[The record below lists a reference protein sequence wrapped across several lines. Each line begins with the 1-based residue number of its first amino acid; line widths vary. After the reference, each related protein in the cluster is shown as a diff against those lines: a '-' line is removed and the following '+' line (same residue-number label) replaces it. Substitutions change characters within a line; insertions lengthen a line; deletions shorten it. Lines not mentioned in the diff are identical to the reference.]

1 MMKKYLDSNVFI
13 WPLLYD
19 DEKADICKRIIFSL
33 SEGKFIGYTSILTW
47 DEVVYALRK
56 QQGKFI
62 AKEEGKR
69 FLQLPKLIFIDAN
82 YTIVLSAQ
90 KMIERYNLNP
100 RDAIHAATAL
110 VNGINEII
118 SDDSDF
124 DDIKEIK
131 RMKLEEFSKRMT

>member
-13 WPLLYD
+13 WPLLYED
-19 DEKADICKRIIFSL
+19 KKADICKRIIFSL
-33 SEGKFIGYTSILTW
+33 SKGKFIGYTSILTW

-110 VNGINEII
+110 VNGIKEII

-124 DDIKEIK
+124 EKIEGLK
-131 RMKLEEFSKRMT
+131 RIKLEEFSRKMA